1 MQQLFCSVRH
11 TGSLAIYGLS
21 VLVKSTSLPSQQ
33 HGIVCRVLD
42 RLVAMQQLLTAKGP
56 DRLAAFRP
64 VVTVAL
70 EFVVATVQV
79 ERAAHELQVS
89 GSACCSLLARL
100 PMGSCCVWEHAPV

>member
-1 MQQLFCSVRH
+1 M
-11 TGSLAIYGLS
+11 
-21 VLVKSTSLPSQQ
+21 
-33 HGIVCRVLD
+33 LD

-89 GSACCSLLARL
+89 SPDCCSLMANL
-100 PMGSCCVWEHAPV
+100 PIVVVLWEYAPELSLLWEGALE

>member
-1 MQQLFCSVRH
+1 
-11 TGSLAIYGLS
+11 
-21 VLVKSTSLPSQQ
+21 
-33 HGIVCRVLD
+33 
-42 RLVAMQQLLTAKGP
+42 MQQLLTAKGP

-89 GSACCSLLARL
+89 ASACCSLLNNAASRCFL
-100 PMGSCCVWEHAPV
+100 LSEHVPEMFII